1 MYSIK
6 NDAAKNRL
14 YVTIGV
20 LKTRDSCNLVN
31 AMLKRASKMRRGFTL
46 LLDLSTF
53 KPTSELATQHICT
66 GIDYLQKQGLGYIA
80 KVSCPME
87 AMADIDVF
95 CIPYGMECQT
105 AATAA
110 EADKILDWWAAAQE
124 AKGAMIE
131 KGAAPA
137 FQEYN
142 PPDCVFLSPQD

>member
-6 NDAAKNRL
+6 NDIAKNRL
-14 YVTIGV
+14 YLTIGV

-31 AMLKRASKMRRGFTL
+31 SMLKRASRMRREFTL
-46 LLDLSTF
+46 LLDLSAF
-53 KPTSELATQHICT
+53 RPTSELATQNICM
-66 GIDYLQKQGLGYIA
+66 GIDYMQKQGLGYVA

-87 AMADIDVF
+87 AMTDIDVS

-110 EADKILDWWAAAQE
+110 EANKILDWWTAEQQ
-124 AKGAMIE
+124 AKGAMQE
-131 KGAAPA
+131 KGGVPA

-142 PPDCVFLSPQD
+142 PPDWVFLSPPD